1 MLPALTFV
9 QFALLCKPVDSK
21 LSYQQWTKVQNCH
34 KAPRCK
40 KKKKKK
46 NKYNNPASE
55 WLKKKSIRV
64 QAWPPRSA
72 HKVIDPHWSCWHL
85 DKALQALWGWSRLAA
100 AGLVGLISSCSPF
113 CLSNSLSLPTS
124 TSSSLLSL
132 LYTML
137 FLISFCYWYA
147 GPECGYQKEQPRPK
161 TLLGSFFSTSH
172 RSDKL
177 WVSLSL
183 PLFQYCNFSSLI
195 LPTMLLL
202 SCGYHLQS

>member
-1 MLPALTFV
+1 MVKEKVHQGAGLA
-9 QFALLCKPVDSK
+9 
-21 LSYQQWTKVQNCH
+21 TKECTQG
-34 KAPRCK
+34 
-40 KKKKKK
+40 
-46 NKYNNPASE
+46 
-55 WLKKKSIRV
+55 
-64 QAWPPRSA
+64 
-72 HKVIDPHWSCWHL
+72 HWCCWHP

-100 AGLVGLISSCSPF
+100 VGPVGLISSCSPF

-161 TLLGSFFSTSH
+161 TLLGSFFSTSL

-183 PLFQYCNFSSLI
+183 QLFQYCNFSSLI

-202 SCGYHLQS
+202 SCGYHLHS